1 MRVYLPLRTAD
12 LAAVESSGRLPSRPR
27 YAVTPAMRAAEPGAD
42 EEDLEF
48 DAMCAALDAAAA
60 LPGQGRRVVAAAEVP
75 DVTDVTDVSAA
86 TDADGPDA
94 APADAPGVDLED
106 VVSFHVEEEPG
117 QEGTGYDA
125 LLWYDVTELADL
137 ATA

>member
-1 MRVYLPLRTAD
+1 MRVYLPLRTED
-12 LAAVESSGRLPSRPR
+12 LAAVENSGRLPSRPR
-27 YAVTPAMRAAEPGAD
+27 YAVTPAMRAAEPRAD

-60 LPGQGRRVVAAAEVP
+60 LPGQGRRVVAAADVP
-75 DVTDVTDVSAA
+75 EA
-86 TDADGPDA
+86 TEGVAADGAGADA
-94 APADAPGVDLED
+94 VAGSAADAPGVDLED

-117 QEGTGYDA
+117 EEGTGYDA
-125 LLWYDVTELADL
+125 LLWYDVTELTDL

>member
-1 MRVYLPLRTAD
+1 MRVYLPLRTED
-12 LAAVESSGRLPSRPR
+12 LAAVENSGRLPSRPR
-27 YAVTPAMRAAEPGAD
+27 YAVTPAMRAAEPRAD

-75 DVTDVTDVSAA
+75 DVTDVSAA

-117 QEGTGYDA
+117 EEGTGYDA
-125 LLWYDVTELADL
+125 LLWYDVTELVDL
-137 ATA
+137 ATV